1 MLILMILPFS
11 NFLYKSYPI
20 GYIFRTVW
28 SETVH
33 VFSYDLKVAAHE
45 IIPFSIEL
53 KSWAMEMK

>member
-1 MLILMILPFS
+1 M
-11 NFLYKSYPI
+11 

-28 SETVH
+28 SQTMH
-33 VFSYDLKVAAHE
+33 VFSYGLKVAAHE